1 MSKFEKLNVDIRT
14 GHGTSAARRTR
25 LQNKVPGVVYHSGA
39 EGILL
44 SIDKIRLNK
53 ALRTGQMIFEINV
66 EDKNQFVLVKEIQY
80 HPVTDEIM
88 HIDFQKV
95 KEDEKI
101 SLDVAVRSIGDAQGV
116 KLGGILVQMLNS
128 VSVKCKPSEIPE
140 FLEIDVTEMEMN
152 TNLFVKDITLP
163 ADIEML
169 TADDIAVVSVQ
180 EPKEEKEEA
189 VEVAEDETSDDT
201 SDDAPDGEDSSDSEK
216 PSGDA
221 ENKSEEQPS
230 DEAKDESGDN
240 S

>member
-1 MSKFEKLNVDIRT
+1 MCIRDSIRT
-14 GHGTSAARRTR
+14 DHGTSAARRTR

-39 EGILL
+39 EGTLL
-44 SIDKIRLNK
+44 SIDKISLNK

-66 EDKNQFVLVKEIQY
+66 EENNQFVLVKEIQY

-101 SLDVAVRSIGDAQGV
+101 SLDVAVRSVGDSQGV

-152 TNLFVKDITLP
+152 SNLFVKDITLP
-163 ADIEML
+163 DDVEML
-169 TADDIAVVSVQ
+169 TSEDIAVVSVQ
-180 EPKEEKEEA
+180 EPKEEKEEV
-189 VEVAEDETSDDT
+189 VELTEEIAADEATADE
-201 SDDAPDGEDSSDSEK
+201 GEPEADQSADS
-216 PSGDA
+216 
-221 ENKSEEQPS
+221 SEEQSS
-230 DEAKDESGDN
+230 DGNKDEPGDE